1 MTKRKPKTI
10 KGRPSDVLKGTTKGG
25 NVLLR
30 LDAEL
35 HKRLARH
42 CKRNGVSMNRFV
54 SDLLAEAL
62 TTAKKV
68 ST

>member
-1 MTKRKPKTI
+1 MTKRKPNAM

-30 LDAEL
+30 LDPEL

-42 CKRNGVSMNRFV
+42 CKRSGVSMNRFA
-54 SDLLAEAL
+54 SDVLAEAL
-62 TTAKKV
+62 ET
-68 ST
+68 STKANT